1 MKANGW
7 WTKEENKKRP
17 LSIWHPV
24 RAVRPSKDW
33 ATSRV
38 EVVDG
43 WKTSLN
49 DPFRPRKVQKA
60 GKSSR
65 VQPSSEYNMIFIYI
79 YIFIWFHSVFK
90 FQWIFA
96 RAQNLHCD
104 GHNERLA
111 FGSLSSRFGFQML
124 HQIVLHLVMLSLG
137 EPYFTSKLSLVWP
150 LDRNS
155 QCWTNGWHYASMNS
169 QLRRNCRHFWI
180 ISLGTFQL
188 FNPKWRVET
197 GWNRF
202 KHEKPHVFYNI

>member
-79 YIFIWFHSVFK
+79 YISLYDFIRYSNSSGFLLERKTCIATVTTSV
-90 FQWIFA
+90 
-96 RAQNLHCD
+96 L
-104 GHNERLA
+104 

-124 HQIVLHLVMLSLG
+124 HQIVLHLVMRSLG

-155 QCWTNGWHYASMNS
+155 
-169 QLRRNCRHFWI
+169 
-180 ISLGTFQL
+180 
-188 FNPKWRVET
+188 
-197 GWNRF
+197 
-202 KHEKPHVFYNI
+202 